1 MTFFCVCV
9 CTYLYACWCSC
20 VCIVHR
26 GQRSASSIVLHE
38 SQLVFGDRI
47 FHMCV
52 SIGITTEVRYLRR
65 DQWGK
70 NLNGVIS

>member
-1 MTFFCVCV
+1 MRVGVHVCAL
-9 CTYLYACWCSC
+9 CTEVRDQPQVLF
-20 VCIVHR
+20 
-26 GQRSASSIVLHE
+26 LHE